1 MKFLLDTCVISELIK
16 KAPDKNV
23 TEWISKTDENLLYIS
38 VITVGEITK
47 GIEKISDSNRK
58 AELVNWV
65 ELDLKKRFENKI
77 IPFGIDAAK
86 VWGKVQ
92 ALSENLGRTL
102 PAIDG
107 IIASIGI
114 ADDLTV
120 VTRNISDMKESGAA
134 LFNPW
139 NGEYFNI

>member
-1 MKFLLDTCVISELIK
+1 MNFLLDTCVISELIK

-23 TEWISKTDENLLYIS
+23 IEWISRTEEDLLYIS
-38 VITVGEITK
+38 VVTVGEIIK
-47 GIEKISDSNRK
+47 GIEKLSDRGRK
-58 AELVNWV
+58 ADLINWI
-65 ELDLKKRFENKI
+65 ELDLKERFENKI
-77 IPFGIDAAK
+77 LQFDLNAAK

-92 ALSENLGRTL
+92 ALTENSGRTL

-107 IIASIGI
+107 IIASVGI
-114 ADDLTV
+114 ANDMTV

-139 NGEYFNI
+139 TGELFNI